1 MLLIRR
7 VKGKSMEPYVYDGQI
22 LVALRRKSFQK
33 GQYVIFQHEGRQKLK
48 KVAKLRNNSDLYVVG
63 SNDVYST
70 DSRDYGWISAR
81 AVMGVVI
88 WPRLQA

>member
-7 VKGKSMEPYVYDGQI
+7 VKGKSMEPYAYDGQI
-22 LVALRRKSFQK
+22 LVALRRKSFQR
-33 GQYVIFQHEGRQKLK
+33 GQFVVFQHEGRQKLK

-63 SNDVYST
+63 LNDAYST
-70 DSRDYGWISAR
+70 DSRDYGWISAG

-88 WPRLQA
+88 WPRL